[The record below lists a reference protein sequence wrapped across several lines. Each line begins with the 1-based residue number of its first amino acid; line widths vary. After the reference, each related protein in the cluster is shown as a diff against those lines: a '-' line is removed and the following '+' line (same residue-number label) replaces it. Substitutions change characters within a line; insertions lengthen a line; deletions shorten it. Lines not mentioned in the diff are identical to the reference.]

1 MHVHWVILF
10 KCITQADFYF
20 LVKEMMNTLGI
31 VKAQASKELS
41 PPLAP
46 NDEQETLKSP
56 SYTEAIT

>member
-1 MHVHWVILF
+1 
-10 KCITQADFYF
+10 
-20 LVKEMMNTLGI
+20 MNTLGI

-56 SYTEAIT
+56 SYTEAITCF